1 MAVIP
6 CRGGLG
12 RGVWGRVGA
21 WGQARRAARRSRATA
36 AAGRRKPPQAV
47 CPAGRTAGLQGAAEG
62 QAVCRGW
69 EGRQGQGGAGGCGGQ
84 VRAAGQTVLRTVSA
98 GEARRPRRSRGGL
111 RPCLP
116 PPAQNGPR
124 SYRNR
129 KTVSAA
135 REWWR
140 RSGRPTTVQGVSAPV
155 RRTVSGTRCFCAR
168 PTLRG
173 CSTLAPC
180 SAISSISS

>member
-1 MAVIP
+1 M
-6 CRGGLG
+6 GFGEGLG
-12 RGVWGRVGA
+12 RGGRPAGPP
-21 WGQARRAARRSRATA
+21 GG
-36 AAGRRKPPQAV
+36 AGRRRPQA
-47 CPAGRTAGLQGAAEG
+47 AGNRRRRFALRAGLQ
-62 QAVCRGW
+62 VCRGLRRGGQLAGGGQEDRGKGGQ
-69 EGRQGQGGAGGCGGQ
+69 EGAGGRSGPQAKPSSGRFRRAKPAGPGGAGAACGP
-84 VRAAGQTVLRTVSA
+84 VS
-98 GEARRPRRSRGGL
+98 
-111 RPCLP
+111 P
-116 PPAQNGPR
+116 PPAQNEPR

-155 RRTVSGTRCFCAR
+155 RRTVSGTRYFCAR

>member
-21 WGQARRAARRSRATA
+21 WGKARRAARRSRATA

-47 CPAGRTAGLQGAAEG
+47 CPAGRTAGLQGAAGGG
-62 QAVCRGW
+62 QLAGGGR
-69 EGRQGQGGAGGCGGQ
+69 EGRGKEWAGGCGGRSGPQ
-84 VRAAGQTVLRTVSA
+84 AKPSGGRFRRAKPAGPGGAGAACGPVS
-98 GEARRPRRSRGGL
+98 
-111 RPCLP
+111 
-116 PPAQNGPR
+116 PPAQNEPR

-140 RSGRPTTVQGVSAPV
+140 RSGQPTTVQGVSAPV
-155 RRTVSGTRCFCAR
+155 RRTVSGTRYFCAR

-180 SAISSISS
+180 SAISSISA